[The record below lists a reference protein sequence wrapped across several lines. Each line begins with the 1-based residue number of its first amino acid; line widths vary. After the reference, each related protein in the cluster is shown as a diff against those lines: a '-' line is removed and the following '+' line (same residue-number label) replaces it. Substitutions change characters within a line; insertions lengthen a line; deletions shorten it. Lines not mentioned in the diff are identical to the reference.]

1 MAGIAWK
8 EDNDLQNSPC
18 PFIGDSVNSPE
29 ITRNRILNPANFHI
43 PRNGS
48 NDAPTRKLFTAE
60 IDSRAKWN
68 IRTKSGLFP
77 AQKIG
82 DLKYSR
88 EDGSNVPAQFG
99 NIFAHMILSHYMRS
113 CARPPCEQ

>member
-1 MAGIAWK
+1 MRLGAFWRVIFMAGIAWK
-8 EDNDLQNSPC
+8 EDDDLQNSPC

-60 IDSRAKWN
+60 IYSRAKWN
-68 IRTKSGLFP
+68 IP
-77 AQKIG
+77 AQMDYFPRKKSAI
-82 DLKYSR
+82 
-88 EDGSNVPAQFG
+88 
-99 NIFAHMILSHYMRS
+99 
-113 CARPPCEQ
+113 